1 MVMTM
6 NARSL
11 MNFFKIRCCRRAQWE
26 IQDVANQMLALV
38 SAVAPSLFK
47 TAGPSCLNGK
57 CSEGKMSCGKS
68 QEVREFYKELKSNG

>member
-38 SAVAPSLFK
+38 VKVAPELFK
-47 TAGPSCLNGK
+47 NAGRPVCAARAGKEKCLAEKPIRFARFIGN
-57 CSEGKMSCGKS
+57 
-68 QEVREFYKELKSNG
+68 